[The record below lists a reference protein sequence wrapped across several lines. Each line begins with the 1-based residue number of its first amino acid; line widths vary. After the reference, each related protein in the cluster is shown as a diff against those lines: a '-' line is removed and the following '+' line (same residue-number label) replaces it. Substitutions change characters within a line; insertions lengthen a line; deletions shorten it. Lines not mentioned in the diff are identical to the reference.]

1 MPFIAKKLILS
12 AALFAAANAWA
23 TGPSNSAAPAFDIS
37 GAFGNINGVTYRV
50 HGAGGGRFAGTSAN
64 DLNDYKNTWS
74 VSCQVDA
81 MTDKKKCTLHR
92 RDLVVMLES
101 GKVVFLYVGDEHFP
115 GKQTA
120 IRIDDKKPH
129 IGKQGSDGDFT
140 GGQVR
145 TIVQQLTKGK
155 SVITRFYQWPE
166 DFARDDTF
174 ELTGFNE
181 ALEYAKWAS
190 RHIK

>member
-23 TGPSNSAAPAFDIS
+23 TGSSNSAAPAFDIS

-92 RDLVVMLES
+92 CGMPLIFDFRATDHC
-101 GKVVFLYVGDEHFP
+101 LY
-115 GKQTA
+115 A
-120 IRIDDKKPH
+120 NI
-129 IGKQGSDGDFT
+129 S
-140 GGQVR
+140 
-145 TIVQQLTKGK
+145 
-155 SVITRFYQWPE
+155 
-166 DFARDDTF
+166 
-174 ELTGFNE
+174 
-181 ALEYAKWAS
+181 
-190 RHIK
+190 